1 MRDQFLLDPKVI
13 FLNHGSFGACPRAV
27 LGAQAAW
34 QREME
39 RNPVEFL
46 GRRSATLLA
55 EARDRLAAALGARGE
70 DLVFVANATTGV
82 TAAARSLDLQPGDE
96 VLTTNHEYGACDAG
110 WERTCRETGA
120 RLVRVAIPV
129 PFARGEFTDRLLG
142 GVTPRT
148 RALALS
154 HITSATALIFP
165 VAEVCGAARQRGVLT
180 VVDGAHGP
188 GQVPLDLAA
197 LGADFYIGNCHK
209 WLCAPKGTAFL
220 HARPEHHGA
229 LQPPVV
235 SWGSLAVE
243 GTPSEWDA
251 YTGRSSLE
259 RRLQWQG
266 TRDLSGFLAVPSALE
281 FLRRHHWEDKARARC
296 HDLVVEAR
304 ERLLAVLGTR
314 PLAAP
319 EDLGLMA
326 AAALPLG
333 VGEEL
338 QERLL
343 TRHHI
348 EVPVTRL
355 GDLELL
361 RFSCHL
367 YTTPRDLEALLDAIR
382 AEVSRSDGGSC
393 SSRRTWR

>member
-1 MRDQFLLDPKVI
+1 MRDQFLLDPTVI
-13 FLNHGSFGACPRAV
+13 FLNHGSFGACPRPV
-27 LGAQAAW
+27 LRVQAAW

-46 GRRSATLLA
+46 GRRSAALLA
-55 EARDRLAAALGARGE
+55 EARHELAAALGARGE

-82 TAAARSLDLQPGDE
+82 SAAARSLDLQPGDE
-96 VLTTNHEYGACDAG
+96 VLTTDHEYGACDLG
-110 WERTCRETGA
+110 WERTCRERGA
-120 RLVRVAIPV
+120 LLVRVAIPM
-129 PFARGEFTDRLLG
+129 PFAREECVGRLLAAA
-142 GVTPRT
+142 TPRT
-148 RALALS
+148 RAVAVS
-154 HITSATALIFP
+154 HVTSPTALVFP
-165 VAEVCGAARQRGVLT
+165 LAELCGEARRRGILT

-220 HARPEHHGA
+220 HARPEHHAA

-235 SWGSLAVE
+235 SWGSLAVDAF
-243 GTPSEWDA
+243 PSEWDA
-251 YTGRSSLE
+251 YTGRSRLE

-281 FLRRHHWEDKARARC
+281 FLRRHHWEDEARGRC
-296 HDLVVEAR
+296 HTLVLEAR
-304 ERLLAVLGTR
+304 ERLLAVTATQ

-326 AAALPLG
+326 AVALPLDG
-333 VGEEL
+333 GEEL
-338 QERLL
+338 QERLR
-343 TRHHI
+343 TRHRI

-355 GDLELL
+355 GDLVML

-367 YTTPRDLEALLDAIR
+367 YTTPEDLEALGGAL
-382 AEVSRSDGGSC
+382 AEELRGRHPAAV
-393 SSRRTWR
+393 